1 LIVAND
7 ILQACKNNDSKA
19 QYALYRLCHAP
30 LLRVGLRY
38 SGGDR
43 QAALANVNAAF
54 LNILQNLDNYK
65 PHIPFEAW
73 IRRIMINVVIDE
85 FRKEKKHQ
93 NHLEVE
99 EVAESLE
106 NEATTNESQAELNLS
121 AEDIQRLIGLL
132 PELTAKIFNL
142 FAFDDFTHRE
152 IAEKL
157 GISESASKWHLVK
170 ARNLL
175 KKHLPS
181 YIDNSQIQFQNEKFG

>member
-1 LIVAND
+1 MTIPND
-7 ILQACKNNDSKA
+7 ILQACKQNDTKA

-30 LLRVGLRY
+30 LMRVGLRY

-54 LNILQNLDNYK
+54 LNILQNLESYK

-93 NHLEVE
+93 NHLDIE
-99 EVAESLE
+99 ELIDNEYDTDN
-106 NEATTNESQAELNLS
+106 NEAEILLN
-121 AEDIQRLIGLL
+121 AEDIQRLIGKL
-132 PELTAKIFNL
+132 PPLTANIFNL

-157 GISESASKWHLVK
+157 NITESASKWHVVK
-170 ARNLL
+170 ARNIL
-175 KKHLPS
+175 KKYLPS
-181 YIDNSQIQFQNEKFG
+181 YIGNSFTQLQNEKF